1 MLRRRRGLRKGL
13 GRATVLEVVDSGL
26 RERLS
31 MDLLTSEVGES
42 AVEKDEVAVAD
53 GVLPTLP

>member
-1 MLRRRRGLRKGL
+1 M
-13 GRATVLEVVDSGL
+13 LEVVDSGL